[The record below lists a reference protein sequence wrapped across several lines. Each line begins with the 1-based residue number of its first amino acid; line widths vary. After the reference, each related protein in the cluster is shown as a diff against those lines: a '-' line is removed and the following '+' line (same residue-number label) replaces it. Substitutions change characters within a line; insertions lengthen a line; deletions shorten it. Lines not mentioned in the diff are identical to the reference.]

1 MASEKLDPATCSG
14 HAALNAP
21 SSTRNSPVKP
31 LVVGRPTAAS
41 VMIAKNTE
49 YTGMIF
55 ASPP

>member
-1 MASEKLDPATCSG
+1 MAMTSEKLDPATCNG

-41 VMIAKNTE
+41 VMIAKNTS
-49 YTGMIF
+49 TR
-55 ASPP
+55 A